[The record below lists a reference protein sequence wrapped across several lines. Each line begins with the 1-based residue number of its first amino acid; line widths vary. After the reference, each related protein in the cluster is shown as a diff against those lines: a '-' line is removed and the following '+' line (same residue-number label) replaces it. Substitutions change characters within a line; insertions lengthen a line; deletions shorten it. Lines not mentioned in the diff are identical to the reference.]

1 MPILVDC
8 SKCGTRL
15 QAPANTAVRCPK
27 CGVIITARGATA
39 PAAPPQL
46 PPAAPPTALLDLAAR
61 QAVCVHCHGRMVYDE
76 RVAGRT
82 VTCPQCR
89 KPLLMPTLP
98 ANPAPPPVP
107 PPMPPPMPAAPLITQ
122 APPPP
127 TPAAEPVL
135 RSHYRRRPGSDTTAN
150 ALGGVALLLAV
161 AAFAFA
167 LVPRWSWV
175 CVPLSAVAV
184 VLGVGGGV
192 VALMRGGRALGLPVS
207 GTVIGAA
214 ALVVG
219 LFFLRAIA
227 ELMGTA
233 PKPNVSAPKD
243 DDWVDARKSKVRK
256 DTVKVEVKEAMLD
269 AIRIPDVRPEDA
281 PKGKFLFILLEI
293 ENVSE
298 INALDYRSWGDATKA
313 AGEKNAARLKDNLGR
328 TYRRVSFGEE
338 TRPNGQLIRETIA
351 PDMTVQDVLVFEAPK
366 EDAEYLLLE
375 LPSSAYGGIG
385 ALRLKL
391 PADMIKR

>member
-15 QAPANTAVRCPK
+15 QAPENTAVRCPK
-27 CGVIITARGATA
+27 CGVIIPARGASA
-39 PAAPPQL
+39 PPAPPQL
-46 PPAAPPTALLDLAAR
+46 PPAAPATALLDLGAG
-61 QAVCVHCHGRMVYDE
+61 QAVCVHCHGRMVYDG

-82 VTCPQCR
+82 VACPQCR

-98 ANPAPPPVP
+98 TNAAPPPVP
-107 PPMPPPMPAAPLITQ
+107 PPMPAPPLITK
-122 APPPP
+122 AAPPP

-150 ALGGVALLLAV
+150 TLGGVALLLAV

-167 LVPRWSWV
+167 LVPRWSWL
-175 CVPLSAVAV
+175 CVPLSALAV
-184 VLGVGGGV
+184 LLGVGGGV

-233 PKPNVSAPKD
+233 PKAKVTAPGKD
-243 DDWVDARKSKVRK
+243 DDWVDASKSKVRK
-256 DTVKVEVKEAMLD
+256 DTVKVEVKEARLG
-269 AIRIPDVRPEDA
+269 AIRIPDVRPEDT
-281 PKGKFLFILLEI
+281 PKGEFLRILLEI

-338 TRPNGQLIRETIA
+338 TRPDGQLIREKIE
-351 PDMTVQDVLVFEAPK
+351 PDMTVPDVLVFEAPK

-385 ALRLKL
+385 ALRLKI